1 MKMYEGGRTVYG
13 QRQSFRGPHTED
25 IWKGA
30 SKRMREQMV
39 REVEGKSENACHV
52 SLGRV
57 FQEDT

>member
-1 MKMYEGGRTVYG
+1 MREAEQCTAKGRVLEDT
-13 QRQSFRGPHTED
+13 HTED